1 MSIALAPRADERLE
15 PLARL
20 ETLCDPGSLQLVR
33 SRVRSLRTGDRAGAG
48 DGVVGGTGRVD
59 GRPVACFAQDP
70 AVLGGSLGEAQAD
83 TICRVLETAGRGRMP
98 VVGFVESAGA
108 RLQEGVA
115 GLSGYGRIFHGHV
128 ALSGVVPQISVVCGA
143 AAGGA
148 SYGPALTDLTVMTER
163 ASMFLTGPGVVRE
176 ACGEDV
182 DAPGLGGP
190 RVHVRNGVCSVVTQ
204 DDVTAA
210 WTVRDLL
217 GLLPSHAGQAPPRR
231 APSDPAE
238 HAPDAGVP
246 REPRKVYDVRHV
258 ATALVDDGE
267 LVEVNP
273 RWGRNM
279 LCAFARLD
287 GRPVGIVANQ
297 PRYLGGVIDG
307 DAAAKAARFVRTCD
321 LYGLP
326 LVVLVDTP
334 GFLPGTRQEHAGI
347 IRHGAKLVHAFAAA
361 TVPRVTVVLRKAFG
375 GAFIAMNARD
385 LGADR
390 VLAWPRAEIG
400 VMAARQAVGFI
411 HRRDIAA
418 AEDPEGARDHLAD
431 RYAGEQLTAEAA
443 AAAGVIDD
451 IVAPADTRGELA
463 GSLATLAGA
472 DRGPRPMRNVPG

>member
-1 MSIALAPRADERLE
+1 
-15 PLARL
+15 
-20 ETLCDPGSLQLVR
+20 
-33 SRVRSLRTGDRAGAG
+33 
-48 DGVVGGTGRVD
+48 
-59 GRPVACFAQDP
+59 
-70 AVLGGSLGEAQAD
+70 
-83 TICRVLETAGRGRMP
+83 
-98 VVGFVESAGA
+98 
-108 RLQEGVA
+108 
-115 GLSGYGRIFHGHV
+115 
-128 ALSGVVPQISVVCGA
+128 
-143 AAGGA
+143 
-148 SYGPALTDLTVMTER
+148 MTER

-176 ACGEDV
+176 ACGEEI
-182 DAPGLGGP
+182 DAGGLGGP
-190 RVHVRNGVCSVVTQ
+190 RVHLRNGVCSVVTS

-217 GLLPSHAGQAPPRR
+217 ALLPAHAGLAPPRR
-231 APSDPAE
+231 APAEPAA

-246 REPRKVYDVRHV
+246 ASPRKVYDVRHV

-267 LVEVNP
+267 LLEVNP

-287 GRPVGIVANQ
+287 GRPVGVVANQ
-297 PRYLGGVIDG
+297 PRHLGGVIDG

-390 VLAWPRAEIG
+390 VLAWPQAEIG
-400 VMAARQAVGFI
+400 VMAARQAVGLI
-411 HRRDIAA
+411 NRRDIAA
-418 AEDPEGARDHLAD
+418 ADDPDGARDRLAD
-431 RYAGEQLTAEAA
+431 RYAADQLTAEAA

-451 IVAPADTRGELA
+451 IVAPADTRDELA
-463 GSLATLAGA
+463 GTLAALAGA
-472 DRGPRPMRNVPG
+472 ERGFRPMRNVPG